1 MDIFIA
7 NIVLFRFKVPHFGG
21 VAGHVGKLLKHELLV
36 LLNGYMIYPQE
47 RRGFF
52 IMKKRLCRASIFA
65 VCVTFVSEVRDQQL
79 NKKASDVAKKSQAPM
94 WSIARHLLFSQSHN
108 TQETSPFPSPFR
120 SPFF

>member
-79 NKKASDVAKKSQAPM
+79 NKKSLRCGQEKPSSNVVYSQAFALQPV
-94 WSIARHLLFSQSHN
+94 
-108 TQETSPFPSPFR
+108 T
-120 SPFF
+120 